1 MRRKVMASTSMKPLD
16 DQRGFS
22 LLEVLT
28 ALVILTVGLMGV
40 AAMQDIA
47 ISRNGDA
54 SELSLATNLAA
65 EMTERIRY
73 SHKNVVSY
81 NGINVSS
88 ASATCPAAPSMVNG
102 DCTQWRTRLVASRL
116 PNVRGTVQVATV
128 GPTSM
133 NQWQV
138 TVQISWTGLI
148 IPVTFS
154 SVVSLG

>member
-1 MRRKVMASTSMKPLD
+1 MRRRVMARADSQPFHG
-16 DQRGFS
+16 QQGFS
-22 LLEVLT
+22 LLEVMT
-28 ALVILTVGLMGV
+28 ALVVLTVGLMGI

-47 ISRNGDA
+47 ILRNADA
-54 SELSLATNLAA
+54 SELSVATNLAA

-73 SHKNVVSY
+73 SRKNVVSY
-81 NGINVSS
+81 NGIDVSA
-88 ASATCPAAPSMVNG
+88 ASATCPAVPSMTNG
-102 DCTQWRTRLVASRL
+102 DCTQWRTRLVASKL
-116 PNVRGTVQVATV
+116 PFVRGTVAVATV

-138 TVQISWTGLI
+138 TVQIRWTGLI

>member
-1 MRRKVMASTSMKPLD
+1 MKPLD

-22 LLEVLT
+22 LLEVMT
-28 ALVILTVGLMGV
+28 ALVVLTVGMMGI

-47 ISRNGDA
+47 ISRSVDA
-54 SELSLATNLAA
+54 NELSLATNLAVEMA
-65 EMTERIRY
+65 ERVQY
-73 SHKNVVSY
+73 SRKNVVSY
-81 NGINVSS
+81 NGITVSA
-88 ASATCPAAPSMVNG
+88 ASATCPATPSMVNG

-138 TVQISWTGLI
+138 TVQITWTGLI
-148 IPVTFS
+148 LPVTFS